1 MQLWRPPY
9 SNCECCERLVPN
21 GTIWPYLHRGI
32 PDGCDS
38 CPYCIAL
45 PCPVKL
51 QQISNHVQLIKPNLK
66 DDPDKQKKNAE
77 FASSVFGPDI
87 DMVRRN
93 MQNESFVGI
102 SDAKHCG
109 KMRALEKLLCSWV
122 LQGEKVPLFS
132 YLVRWHVTP
141 LLLLLMQCHYFFL
154 FPSEYRFSKIVALSG
169 LQIVSMLNCYI
180 STFFQK
186 FSFLI

>member
-122 LQGEKVPLFS
+122 LQGDFAFRDLMALHKPTRIS
-132 YLVRWHVTP
+132 
-141 LLLLLMQCHYFFL
+141 LLLMTFNL
-154 FPSEYRFSKIVALSG
+154 SPSQRVNFQRKNRKVCTFVAR
-169 LQIVSMLNCYI
+169 
-180 STFFQK
+180 
-186 FSFLI
+186 